1 MEPRCTKRRII
12 TVIAVVVLIAI
23 GISVLR
29 TRRSGDPRVLAT
41 SDDPSV
47 EEILT

>member
-12 TVIAVVVLIAI
+12 TVIAVVILVAI
-23 GISVLR
+23 GLSVLR
-29 TRRSGDPRVLAT
+29 ARRSGDARVLAT
-41 SDDPSV
+41 SDDTIV